1 MTTLIRMETE
11 DVQTTVSILIENNQR
26 INTYSQNI
34 KSSIEN
40 LKSTWQGPSS
50 DIFLE
55 ESQVLLG
62 KLITHNDTL
71 QELIGKLKN
80 EMLEWESMSAHLNLG
95 GSSTSQV
102 SASDKAQAPIPVSE
116 TIPSSS
122 PVVGTVAAGVVGVGA
137 VASTT
142 SAAVVDK
149 SGTVASGAMTFTPGA
164 FLKEYQ
170 ALNWTRKFNE
180 ETSILSQIAALEKKR
195 TSSVGL
201 SQSEQNK
208 LAELLARKSAIQTVI
223 DSGISDKPTK
233 TSLSKVLGGCT
244 NYVATK
250 RNVEPFF
257 KGGHMNATYWNENAA
272 SSGFD
277 VGARPVKGAIM
288 VIEADNGKNN
298 GVMNVSDTAGHVA
311 YVESVK
317 AVKGGYNVVVSQ
329 ANTKYTSSG
338 GYVAGTYI
346 NKNTKT
352 IFVPTGNKSV
362 SFIYTKK

>member
-1 MTTLIRMETE
+1 MLTE
-11 DVQTTVSILIENNQR
+11 DVQATVSILTENNQQ
-26 INTYSQNI
+26 INNYSQNL

-40 LKSTWQGPSS
+40 LRSTWQGPSS
-50 DIFLE
+50 DMFLE
-55 ESQVLLG
+55 ESQVLLS
-62 KLITHNDTL
+62 KLITQNDTL

-80 EMLEWESMSAHLNLG
+80 EMLEWESMSAHLSLG
-95 GSSTSQV
+95 GSNTSQV
-102 SASDKAQAPIPVSE
+102 SVSNQAQTPIPVSE
-116 TIPSSS
+116 TIPTGS
-122 PVVGTVAAGVVGVGA
+122 PAVGTVAAGVVGVGA
-137 VASTT
+137 VAGTT

-149 SGTVASGAMTFTPGA
+149 SGTVASGAMAFTPGA
-164 FLKEYQ
+164 FLKQYQ
-170 ALNWTRKFNE
+170 SLSWSKKFTE
-180 ETSILSQIAALEKKR
+180 ETSILSQIAALEKKKA
-195 TSSVGL
+195 SSAGL

-223 DSGISDKPTK
+223 NSGISDKPTR

-277 VGARPVKGAIM
+277 VGTRPVKGAIM
-288 VIEADNGKNN
+288 VIEADNGRNN

-311 YVESVK
+311 YVESAK
-317 AVKGGYNVVVSQ
+317 AVKGGYSVVVSQ

-352 IFVPTGNKSV
+352 IFVPTSNKSV